1 LDWVRGEVSSFGS
14 LMQTYSDYC
23 AMAGA
28 KATAT
33 VALEA
38 NGCTDVSKIAK
49 PGSPLPIAEGV
60 MSSSNDCE
68 LASRQIGT
76 KIWNRGLRDKT
87 VELISD
93 RLKMFSFFF

>member
-1 LDWVRGEVSSFGS
+1 MDWVRGEVSSFGS

-23 AMAGA
+23 AMATA
-28 KATAT
+28 AAT
-33 VALEA
+33 LEA

-49 PGSPLPIAEGV
+49 PGSPLPTAEGV